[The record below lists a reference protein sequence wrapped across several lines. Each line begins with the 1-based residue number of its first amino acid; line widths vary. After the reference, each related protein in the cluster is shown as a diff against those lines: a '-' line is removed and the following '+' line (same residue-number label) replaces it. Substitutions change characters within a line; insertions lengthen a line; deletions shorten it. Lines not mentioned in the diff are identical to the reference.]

1 MLARHFLIAVM
12 TLAILPSP
20 QVPSGQMHSLRPLLN
35 TVPLSDEINVDV
47 IELFEGVG
55 TQPPMLVVQ
64 LGRLSTRSGESSPH
78 PQPLSGM
85 AIQVWLLRADGT
97 SVAQRQRWSIV
108 APAMAGVMTD
118 TTSVFFDDV
127 PRQDVAGG
135 VVSID
140 GKLYVREIK
149 ANPAP

>member
-1 MLARHFLIAVM
+1 MLARTFLIGVM
-12 TLAILPSP
+12 ALATLPSP
-20 QVPSGQMHSLRPLLN
+20 QVPSRQVHSFRPLLN
-35 TVPLSDEINVDV
+35 TVPLSDEISVDV

-55 TQPPMLVVQ
+55 AQPPLLVVQ
-64 LGRLSTRSGESSPH
+64 LGRLPTRSGESNPH

-97 SVAQRQRWSIV
+97 SVAQRQKRSIV
-108 APAMAGVMTD
+108 APEQAGVITE

-127 PRQDVAGG
+127 PHHDVAGV
-135 VVSID
+135 VVSVD

-149 ANPAP
+149 AS